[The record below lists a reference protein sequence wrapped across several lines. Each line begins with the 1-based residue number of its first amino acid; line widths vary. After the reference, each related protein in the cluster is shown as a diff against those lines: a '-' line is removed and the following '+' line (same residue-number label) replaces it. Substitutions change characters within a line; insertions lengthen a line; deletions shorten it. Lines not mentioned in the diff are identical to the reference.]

1 MITLFRISRN
11 KIGELHPRNDAYLFS
26 VPLVTPYAHLGAQET
41 HKSGRDRHSN
51 KPSST
56 YSDQRAPSKYL
67 RRFFD
72 SRMVLQSSTNSEQVG
87 REEGGGRLRASRLDR
102 SSKNE
107 KVMVHENSRARL
119 QRRDTSRGKWLIVIM
134 NKHYRGNCDIPATI
148 LAVTTS
154 LTPTS
159 PLSSSFL
166 IPHLKC
172 IESS

>member
-1 MITLFRISRN
+1 MPTYFLSHSSPRTRILEHKKLTSLAEIVTRISHRPLIATN
-11 KIGELHPRNDAYLFS
+11 VRLVSTSGVSLIPEWFS
-26 VPLVTPYAHLGAQET
+26 SLPPILSRWG
-41 HKSGRDRHSN
+41 GRR
-51 KPSST
+51 
-56 YSDQRAPSKYL
+56 
-67 RRFFD
+67 
-72 SRMVLQSSTNSEQVG
+72 
-87 REEGGGRLRASRLDR
+87 GGGRLRASRLDR

-107 KVMVHENSRARL
+107 KVMAHENSRARL